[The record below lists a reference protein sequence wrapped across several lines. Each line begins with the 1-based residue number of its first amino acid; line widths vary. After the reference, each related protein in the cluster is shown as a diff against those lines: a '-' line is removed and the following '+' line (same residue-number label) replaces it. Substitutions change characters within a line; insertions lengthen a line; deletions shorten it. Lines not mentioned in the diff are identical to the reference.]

1 MTLLKVD
8 NLSYYYQDGSRK
20 RIILDNVSLS
30 FEQGVFYSIVGESGS
45 GKTTFLSLISGLD
58 APKSG
63 EVLFNNESIY
73 EMGITS
79 FRRHH
84 VSIIFQDYNLVSYL
98 NGLQNVQLA
107 MHLSK
112 QKESDS
118 EALRLL
124 LTLGIDEENAKR
136 KVSKISGGERQR
148 IAIAR
153 AIASKADII
162 VADEPTGN
170 LDKATGELIIEEF
183 KKLAHQYN
191 KCVIVATHSS
201 DVFEASDVIFTV
213 NSTTHKLE

>member
-1 MTLLKVD
+1 
-8 NLSYYYQDGSRK
+8 
-20 RIILDNVSLS
+20 
-30 FEQGVFYSIVGESGS
+30 
-45 GKTTFLSLISGLD
+45 
-58 APKSG
+58 
-63 EVLFNNESIY
+63 
-73 EMGITS
+73 
-79 FRRHH
+79 
-84 VSIIFQDYNLVSYL
+84 
-98 NGLQNVQLA
+98 

-112 QKESDS
+112 QKESDA

-124 LTLGIDEENAKR
+124 LTLGIDEETAKR
-136 KVSKISGGERQR
+136 KISKISGGERQR